1 MTEAGVVAFSQVFVP
16 LSIALGL
23 SLMVE
28 RVLEFLKNSFE
39 RVLGPRGGR
48 QAVDT
53 AGTQE
58 QAEGIMKN
66 YEVAAKENLAE
77 QRAESAMQQLQDL
90 GAPPVNASAAASA
103 ATGSAAAQTPVTE
116 EEKKRQVLQAE
127 ISTAAAVCEIEERVP
142 QATVLVQ
149 PATDP
154 DLGWSVRG
162 FTLQLLGFATGIVLA
177 HYFHLQLFS
186 AMSKAA
192 LGSLA
197 IGPSTDY
204 LLTGL
209 LIGGGSGPVHELIR
223 FISERKVA
231 GEASPVERSEAPLPA
246 PSEQVPAEAAKV
258 AVPELELAEWRDIPY
273 EGGVDRDKLEGVHKR
288 QVNPDLI
295 VYHHTAMNRS
305 SRFEDVVQVIHDRDW
320 LTGYHCVITEDG
332 VIHWFC
338 RWDRSGNHAV
348 GYNRRSLGIAFNGN
362 FEPDSKVPFSNPD
375 GRYGP
380 AMPTQAQMESGA
392 RVIALWALVYGI
404 APDFDNSII
413 PHSKISTK
421 TCPGSNFPRDHL
433 HALITRY
440 CGLWQGSPGAMHRIE
455 ACRQKLYV
463 NV

>member
-1 MTEAGVVAFSQVFVP
+1 MNEAGVVVTFSQVFVP
-16 LSIALGL
+16 LSMALGL

-28 RVLEFLKNSFE
+28 RVLEFLKNVFE
-39 RVLGPRGGR
+39 RVLGPRGGQ
-48 QAVDT
+48 QAVDA
-53 AGTQE
+53 AGAQE
-58 QAEGIMKN
+58 QAETVIKT
-66 YEVAAKENLAE
+66 YEVAAEENAAE
-77 QRAESAMQQLQDL
+77 QRAESAVQKLQDL
-90 GAPPVNASAAASA
+90 DAAPGNAAAGAGAP
-103 ATGSAAAQTPVTE
+103 QTPGAGE
-116 EEKKRQVLQAE
+116 GKKRQALQAE
-127 ISTAAAVCEIEERVP
+127 IASAAAVCEIEERVP

-154 DLGWSVRG
+154 DLGWCMRG

-177 HYFHLQLFS
+177 HYFHLQLFG

-192 LGSLA
+192 LGLQT
-197 IGPSTDY
+197 IGVSTDY

-209 LIGGGSGPVHELIR
+209 LIGGGSGPIHELIR

-231 GEASPVERSEAPLPA
+231 VESKPVERAEAPPSL
-246 PSEQVPAEAAKV
+246 PSELPQVQALKAP
-258 AVPELELAEWRDIPY
+258 VPELDLAEWQDISY
-273 EGGVDRDKLEGVHKR
+273 EGGVDREKLESVHKR
-288 QVNPDLI
+288 QANPDLI

-305 SRFEDVVQVIHDRDW
+305 SRFEDVVKVIHDRDW
-320 LTGYHCVITEDG
+320 LTGYHCVITEEG
-332 VIHWFC
+332 AIHWFC

-362 FEPDSKVPFSNPD
+362 FEPDRKVPFSNPD

-380 AMPTQAQMESGA
+380 PVPAQAQLESGA

-421 TCPGSNFPRDHL
+421 TCPGSNFPRDRL

-440 CGLWQGSPGAMHRIE
+440 CGLWQGSPGVMRRIE